1 MVTTRVVSV
10 WRPDPGSALGVA
22 PDASL
27 PRLSAVDAVR
37 VADYL
42 DGGAVVARTT
52 ARMVDPWSPDSRA
65 RVSLTQ
71 RTDGVWRWDDA
82 VGYFVRHYHLNP
94 GAEFVEDLRARGF
107 VAPSV
112 SSAQVSAVA
121 DEVFGAPG
129 VGAPARLLRLDGTQ
143 LLARDTY
150 CVYQGRAFR
159 CDVDAARIQLIVS
172 PGETIP
178 EGFEPYDDGD
188 EFVQSIAYKDVPPSE
203 VESLYKVIT
212 TCWYKGDPYSIRR
225 IEGPQL
231 RLSLDG
237 GRRVKHTVPEPP
249 HPTRDEWGQFPNVE
263 VLGIGDIWATIDIVE
278 AARVTMAIVPYRL
291 VGGYLKPVRDVTGA
305 GYSVPRADEIFY
317 FPSPAD
323 SPYLPPGQAL
333 AVVGQYLGAH
343 DRRYPGG
350 ELAPVRLRD
359 GWQMATTSAV
369 DTLYY
374 VDDDGQILPT
384 PASVAVGVV
393 SSQLSAQFRL
403 RHPFVDPP
411 PAHDSGTDIFD

>member
-1 MVTTRVVSV
+1 MTTRVVSV

-27 PRLSAVDAVR
+27 PRLSAADAVR

-52 ARMVDPWSPDSRA
+52 ARMVDPWSSDPQA

-94 GAEFVEDLRARGF
+94 GSEFVEDLRARGF

-121 DEVFGAPG
+121 DEIFGAPE
-129 VGAPARLLRLDGTQ
+129 VSASTRSLRLDGSQ
-143 LLARDTY
+143 LLPSDTY
-150 CVYQGRAFR
+150 CIYQGRVFR
-159 CDVDAARIQLIVS
+159 CDVDTSRIKLIVS

-178 EGFEPYDDGD
+178 DGFEHKIGRPG
-188 EFVQSIAYKDVPPSE
+188 AGYKMVPQPDVSAF
-203 VESLYKVIT
+203 YKVMAS
-212 TCWYKGDPYSIRR
+212 CRYKGTPFSIRT
-225 IEGPQL
+225 IDGPL
-231 RLSLDG
+231 LGLMIGG
-237 GRRVKHTVPEPP
+237 GRRVQLPEQPA
-249 HPTRDEWGQFPNVE
+249 PTINEWPLFPNAE
-263 VLGIGDIWATIDIVE
+263 DFGNRDIRATIDIVE
-278 AARVTMAIVPYRL
+278 AARVTMAVVPYHL

-333 AVVGQYLGAH
+333 AVVRQYLGAH
-343 DRRYPGG
+343 DRGYPVG
-350 ELAPVRLRD
+350 ELVPVRLRD
-359 GWQMATTSAV
+359 GWQMATASAV

-374 VDDDGQILPT
+374 VDDDGQILPA